1 MLLVKCLRLSRNS
14 KRWERQSNLWRTDNT
29 IFFTMSIHDKKD
41 NPSAVTLYTDTMCQG
56 DTPWLQ
62 ADWKKRPSLTL
73 WPPRV
78 RICNAFWL
86 NGQKASAV
94 LSSIIKPECDNKCCF
109 ERKLKIL
116 RVFVPLSGARMVQ
129 VWRLSCGREASWQ
142 VRFIRIGLPF
152 VPLLFQLPLNPSH
165 VFFSI
170 FPPTESRRP
179 FLSRSI
185 YGHLKE
191 KKKIKNWD
199 RGRYFPLALRPT
211 KP

>member
-78 RICNAFWL
+78 RICNTFWL

-116 RVFVPLSGARMVQ
+116 RSLFLFLVHGWSKCDGLVVDEKHRDRSDTFGLVCP
-129 VWRLSCGREASWQ
+129 SC
-142 VRFIRIGLPF
+142 
-152 VPLLFQLPLNPSH
+152 LFYSSSP
-165 VFFSI
+165 
-170 FPPTESRRP
+170 
-179 FLSRSI
+179 
-185 YGHLKE
+185 
-191 KKKIKNWD
+191 
-199 RGRYFPLALRPT
+199 
-211 KP
+211 